1 MQLVGLLLSR
11 KENLFNVFSGI
22 NAKFVI
28 FWIVILG
35 LQCLLVQYGGVAMR
49 MVPLWGADMTTD
61 SLFFAGFIAAVVFVW
76 GMLLKCL
83 PVTWFGKSITAND
96 V

>member
-1 MQLVGLLLSR
+1 MLLSR

-49 MVPLWGADMTTD
+49 MVPLWGADRVTD
-61 SLFFAGFIAAVVFVW
+61 FLFFAGLNAAVVFVW